1 MDISLERKFLSSF
14 REIGSEKKVCNISS
28 DIIVPDTKADILR
41 VVLTNGEYSIRSK
54 DVESGKVLICGE
66 LKVNVVY
73 VPESGTPAENEALS

>member
-41 VVLTNGEYSIRSK
+41 VVLTNGEYSIR
-54 DVESGKVLICGE
+54 
-66 LKVNVVY
+66 
-73 VPESGTPAENEALS
+73 